1 MHRPTASACKQREA
15 APVAEDVAQMTEDVP
30 APSVKASDVAKGLAG
45 DDAEGSAG
53 DDAEGFPGGPRDP
66 SVLTSFVDHVAHS
79 IWNGEVFLIFKLFVN
94 YLLLLNCL

>member
-1 MHRPTASACKQREA
+1 
-15 APVAEDVAQMTEDVP
+15 MTED
-30 APSVKASDVAKGLAG
+30 APEMVSVVEDLGR
-45 DDAEGSAG
+45 DEG
-53 DDAEGFPGGPRDP
+53 EGFPGGPRDP